1 MALTKEQIIARILPG
16 QVTKLRRDLVW
27 GEDVVSAVGS
37 ATTTQKNIIVANLK
51 TKNYQEVGKLL
62 AEIVFKALTAKVAL
76 DLETKLANN
85 SLNLDELSEILE

>member
-1 MALTKEQIIARILPG
+1 MTLTKEQIIARILPG

-27 GEDVVSAVGS
+27 GDVVSAVGS

-62 AEIVFKALTAKVAL
+62 AEIVFKALTAKVTL

-85 SLNLDELSEILE
+85 NLNLDELSEILE